1 MDEHETLEQNRRS
14 WDIISAPYQAHTRI
28 STTDVHYGP
37 LAPGERELGL
47 LGDVRARR
55 ILEIGCGGGQ
65 NAIALARWGAT
76 CVGIDPS
83 AAQLAHARQ
92 LARQHGVDVQF
103 VNGIA
108 EDLSA
113 FPDGSFDIVLSSYA
127 FGYVTDL
134 QRAYRE
140 VWRVL
145 PDPGSG
151 QGPGQD
157 SGRRPDLVS
166 GEPGGL
172 FVFCLSHPW
181 FQAVGWHLAGDPDAP
196 EVGNYAAWPGIEEW
210 DWSFEDGTS
219 APMRGHLHTLAQVV
233 NGLIGAG
240 FTLERVVEQN
250 YEDVAQASLQELA
263 RFPYVPE
270 FDHNS
275 REYEI
280 ARKLPLT
287 LLIRARKGGTVHG

>member
-1 MDEHETLEQNRRS
+1 MAAAGDGTCEQNRRG
-14 WDIISAPYQAHTRI
+14 WNAISAAYQAHTHI

-37 LAPGERELGL
+37 LAPGERKLGL
-47 LGDVRARR
+47 LGDVCGRR

-65 NAIALARWGAT
+65 NAIALARQGAT
-76 CVGIDPS
+76 CVGLDPS

-103 VNGIA
+103 VEGVA

-113 FPDGSFDIVLSSYA
+113 FPDGSFDIALSSYA
-127 FGYVTDL
+127 FGYVADL
-134 QRAYRE
+134 RQAYGE
-140 VWRVL
+140 AWRVL
-145 PDPGSG
+145 RDPDPA
-151 QGPGQD
+151 
-157 SGRRPDLVS
+157 S
-166 GEPGGL
+166 GELGGL

-219 APMRGHLHTLAQVV
+219 APMRGHLRTLAQVV
-233 NGLIGAG
+233 NELIGAG
-240 FTLERVVEQN
+240 FVLTRLLEQN
-250 YEDVAQASLQELA
+250 YEDVADASPEELA
-263 RFPYVPE
+263 RLPYVSR
-270 FDHNS
+270 FDPHS
-275 REYEI
+275 PEYEI

-287 LLIRARKGGTVHG
+287 LLIRARKGGTAHG